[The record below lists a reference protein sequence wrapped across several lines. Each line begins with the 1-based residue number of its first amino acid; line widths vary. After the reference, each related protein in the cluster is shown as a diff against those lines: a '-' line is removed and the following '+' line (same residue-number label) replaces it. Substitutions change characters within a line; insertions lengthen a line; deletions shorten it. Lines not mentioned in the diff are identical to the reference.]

1 MILNNSPCSRFASNN
16 SSLLSDEHEHIRRR
30 QAKTIRTPEKGIK
43 IQMLLGAPMNRSYP
57 AIPPY
62 LGSALPS
69 LVPSQTITEPT
80 LWSSSL
86 QIHILFLLQ
95 LILIRSSIHHLHSLW
110 GQRSM
115 YANRHKSGLFRNIC
129 KLVISPLPFQSSPDH
144 NFHKRP
150 RRFLRCKSCF

>member
-1 MILNNSPCSRFASNN
+1 
-16 SSLLSDEHEHIRRR
+16 
-30 QAKTIRTPEKGIK
+30 
-43 IQMLLGAPMNRSYP
+43 MLLGAPMNRSYP

-69 LVPSQTITEPT
+69 PVPSQTITEPT

-129 KLVISPLPFQSSPDH
+129 KLVISLLPFQSSPDH

-150 RRFLRCKSCF
+150 RRFLRSADLAYDSLDVGVQGTQSLRALSPGINSQLSSMTYRCRWVDP